1 MRLNLVRRAALAL
14 SLARFSLAGL
24 APAVAQSAPGAP
36 GTSQTIPEKVQ
47 PKLDT
52 TPAPSEG
59 RSSSGTL
66 SDKLDKSNGVI
77 PAPQGVD
84 PDMHRQAP
92 ATGTMPVVPPPAG
105 GEAK

>member
-1 MRLNLVRRAALAL
+1 MRSVSVRRAALAL
-14 SLARFSLAGL
+14 SLASFSLVSL
-24 APAVAQSAPGAP
+24 APAFAQSAPGAP

-52 TPAPSEG
+52 TPAPAEG
-59 RSSSGTL
+59 RSATGTL
-66 SDKLDKSNGVI
+66 SDKLDKTDGVI

-84 PDMHRQAP
+84 PDMHKQAP